1 MMDWDQV
8 FKLFIISIVGTFVV
22 MGVLT
27 MIISLV
33 SKILEQ
39 TQKQKKS

>member
-1 MMDWDQV
+1 MDWDQV